1 MTMSHQ
7 QQPILLWMLRQGG
20 DDTMNPL
27 TDQRNRN
34 NHNDSNS
41 SNNSSISSSATATS
55 EKALENSLIG
65 DDNDNDSEEEDLLGF
80 NYAILWLIIVAGFIA
95 LVSEFLTSSI
105 EDAADGAGISRVFL
119 ATVILPIVGNAA
131 EHFGAVLFAMK
142 GKSDLAIEVAVG
154 SGTQVLVCVLPLLVI
169 IAWICDLDL
178 SLNLGAFES
187 IALVLTIVM
196 VTFAIKDGKA
206 TWLTGLQLIMAF
218 IIFSIAFAF
227 HEDEDLSNK
236 HPYSKH

>member
-1 MTMSHQ
+1 
-7 QQPILLWMLRQGG
+7 
-20 DDTMNPL
+20 MNPL

-65 DDNDNDSEEEDLLGF
+65 DDNDNDNDSEEEDLLGF

-142 GKSDLAIEVAVG
+142 GKADLAIEVAVG

>member
-1 MTMSHQ
+1 MDATT
-7 QQPILLWMLRQGG
+7 RR

-34 NHNDSNS
+34 NHNDS
-41 SNNSSISSSATATS
+41 SNNSSNSNISSSPSATS
-55 EKALENSLIG
+55 ETELENGLIG
-65 DDNDNDSEEEDLLGF
+65 DDNDNDNEEEDLLGF
-80 NYAILWLIIVAGFIA
+80 NYAILWLIILAGFIA

-119 ATVILPIVGNAA
+119 ATIILPIVGNAA

-142 GKSDLAIEVAVG
+142 GKADLAIEVAVG

-206 TWLTGLQLIMAF
+206 TWLTGLKLIMAF

>member
-1 MTMSHQ
+1 
-7 QQPILLWMLRQGG
+7 
-20 DDTMNPL
+20 MNPL
-27 TDQRNRN
+27 TDQRNRK

-41 SNNSSISSSATATS
+41 SSIISSSATATS
-55 EKALENSLIG
+55 ETELETGLVG
-65 DDNDNDSEEEDLLGF
+65 DDNDNDVEEDLLGF
-80 NYAILWLIIVAGFIA
+80 NYAVLWLIIVAGFIA

-142 GKSDLAIEVAVG
+142 GKADLAIEVAVG

-187 IALVLTIVM
+187 FALVLTIVM

-218 IIFSIAFAF
+218 IIISIAFAF

>member
-1 MTMSHQ
+1 MDATT
-7 QQPILLWMLRQGG
+7 RR
-20 DDTMNPL
+20 DDDLAMNPL

-34 NHNDSNS
+34 NHNDS
-41 SNNSSISSSATATS
+41 SNNSSSISSSATTSS
-55 EKALENSLIG
+55 EKELENGLIG
-65 DDNDNDSEEEDLLGF
+65 DDNDNEEEDLLGF
-80 NYAILWLIIVAGFIA
+80 NYAILWLIILAGFIA

-119 ATVILPIVGNAA
+119 ATIILPIVGNAA

-142 GKSDLAIEVAVG
+142 GKADLAIEVAVG

-206 TWLTGLQLIMAF
+206 TWLTGLKLIMAF
-218 IIFSIAFAF
+218 VIFSIAFAF

>member
-1 MTMSHQ
+1 VDATT
-7 QQPILLWMLRQGG
+7 RR
-20 DDTMNPL
+20 DDDLAMNPL

-34 NHNDSNS
+34 NHNDS
-41 SNNSSISSSATATS
+41 SNNSSSISSSATTSS
-55 EKALENSLIG
+55 EKELENGLIG
-65 DDNDNDSEEEDLLGF
+65 DDNDDNEEEDLLGF
-80 NYAILWLIIVAGFIA
+80 NYAILWLIILAGFIA

-119 ATVILPIVGNAA
+119 ATIILPIVGNAA

-142 GKSDLAIEVAVG
+142 GKADLAIEVAVG

-206 TWLTGLQLIMAF
+206 TWLTGLKLIMAF
-218 IIFSIAFAF
+218 VIFSIAFAF

>member
-1 MTMSHQ
+1 VDATT
-7 QQPILLWMLRQGG
+7 RR
-20 DDTMNPL
+20 DDDLAMNPL

-34 NHNDSNS
+34 NHNDS
-41 SNNSSISSSATATS
+41 SNNSSSISSSATTSS
-55 EKALENSLIG
+55 EKELENGLIG
-65 DDNDNDSEEEDLLGF
+65 DDNDNEEEDLLGF
-80 NYAILWLIIVAGFIA
+80 NYAILWLFILAGFIA

-119 ATVILPIVGNAA
+119 ATIILPIVGNAA

-142 GKSDLAIEVAVG
+142 GKADLAIEVAVG

-206 TWLTGLQLIMAF
+206 TWLTGLKLIMAF
-218 IIFSIAFAF
+218 VIFSIAFAF

>member
-1 MTMSHQ
+1 MDATT
-7 QQPILLWMLRQGG
+7 RR

-34 NHNDSNS
+34 NHNDSSNS
-41 SNNSSISSSATATS
+41 NISSSATATS
-55 EKALENSLIG
+55 ETELENGLIG
-65 DDNDNDSEEEDLLGF
+65 DDNDDNDGEEEDLLGF
-80 NYAILWLIIVAGFIA
+80 NYAILWLIILAGFIA

-119 ATVILPIVGNAA
+119 ATIILPIVGNAA

-142 GKSDLAIEVAVG
+142 GKADLAIEVAVG

-206 TWLTGLQLIMAF
+206 TWLTGLKLIMAF

>member
-1 MTMSHQ
+1 
-7 QQPILLWMLRQGG
+7 
-20 DDTMNPL
+20 MNPL

-34 NHNDSNS
+34 NHNDSSNS
-41 SNNSSISSSATATS
+41 SNSNSISSSATASS
-55 EKALENSLIG
+55 ETELEKGLIG
-65 DDNDNDSEEEDLLGF
+65 VDNDDDDNDDDGEEEDLLGF

-105 EDAADGAGISRVFL
+105 EHAADDAGISRVFL
-119 ATVILPIVGNAA
+119 ASIILPIVGNAA

-142 GKSDLAIEVAVG
+142 GKADLAIEVAVG

-187 IALVLTIVM
+187 FALFLTIVM
-196 VTFAIKDGKA
+196 VTFAIKDGNA

-218 IIFSIAFAF
+218 IIISIAFAF
-227 HEDEDLSNK
+227 HQDEDLSNK

>member
-1 MTMSHQ
+1 
-7 QQPILLWMLRQGG
+7 
-20 DDTMNPL
+20 MNPL
-27 TDQRNRN
+27 ADQRNYYP
-34 NHNDSNS
+34 
-41 SNNSSISSSATATS
+41 NNSRSSTTTS
-55 EKALENSLIG
+55 RELKSVEDDDGVDDKG
-65 DDNDNDSEEEDLLGF
+65 DDKKEEDLLGF
-80 NYAILWLIIVAGFIA
+80 NYAVLWLIILAGFVA

-119 ATVILPIVGNAA
+119 ATIILPIVGNAA

-142 GKSDLAIEVAVG
+142 GKTDLAIEVAVG

-169 IAWICDLDL
+169 IAWMCNLDL

-206 TWLTGLQLIMAF
+206 TWLTGLKLIVAF
-218 IIFSIAFAF
+218 IIISIAFGF
-227 HEDEDLSNK
+227 HEDEDLANK
-236 HPYSKH
+236 HPYSNH